1 MTERRSRSTR
11 TSSRRRLQ
19 ERRSRQSQRRLDL
32 QGVVDALV
40 NAVRSH
46 MVATV
51 ITAIVAALIIGIYGP
66 LRSYY
71 VAVRSGQ
78 DLQAHYDALVEQ
90 NESLRDD
97 LGRLQS
103 EEGIEDEAHRRGYV
117 KDGETGVVTEGLPKE
132 DTTALLGEIE
142 IEDTRPWYIR
152 VLDVVFFYSS
162 ENWQ

>member
-1 MTERRSRSTR
+1 
-11 TSSRRRLQ
+11 
-19 ERRSRQSQRRLDL
+19 
-32 QGVVDALV
+32 
-40 NAVRSH
+40 

-51 ITAIVAALIIGIYGP
+51 ITAIVVALIIGIYGP

-78 DLQAHYDALVEQ
+78 DLQARYDALVEQ
-90 NESLRDD
+90 NESLRND

-142 IEDTRPWYIR
+142 LEDTRPWYIK
-152 VLDVVFFYSS
+152 VLDVVFFYSRD
-162 ENWQ
+162 NWQ